1 MIQSVFLFIF
11 REIEGPENNPK
22 FPQTDVMFHLIAN
35 FRVDMR
41 ERDQSNR
48 ILH

>member
-1 MIQSVFLFIF
+1 MHGLVYCLFF
-11 REIEGPENNPK
+11 RENQGSKIASNL
-22 FPQTDVMFHLIAN
+22 PQSDVTFHLIAN

-41 ERDQSNR
+41 ERDQFNR